1 MTKKQN
7 KDSNIQIETNNS
19 IQKKKIKKDNKEEKD
34 KLKTKTLNKSN
45 KNLDIKDK
53 DESIKNQEQEVVVE
67 KRKKGKQAKRKD
79 IRLSGS
85 NKIKLQTFEE
95 DEAIEN
101 LGDNTQTK
109 TGDNVRSKLHIYE
122 SNKIK
127 KRKTNLVNDS
137 TFEEDIDKQFEED
150 ADIHAYHRSSI
161 SARDKMEDSVKSF
174 LSTLGSSRMLT
185 AKKEQEIAK
194 LLESDDPSDR
204 EFAFNQ
210 FVTSNLRLVTSI
222 ARKYL
227 NRGLDLED
235 LIQEGTLGLMKA
247 ISKFDYKL
255 GHKFSTYATWWIR
268 QAITRAIADQGRI
281 IRIPVHMVETINKVM
296 KAEHTLVQRLG
307 REPKIKELYDELGGE
322 KANFTIKKISEI
334 KKLNIDPISL
344 DKPVGRDEES
354 QFIDFVR
361 DVDSMTPEDH
371 AEKVMLNEQINK
383 SFASNLTPLEEK
395 IIRLRYGLAIKDEVT
410 GIVSVNKPMG
420 HEDVAKKLGLKKEN
434 VRQLEAKAIRRLK
447 QPSKNKKLR
456 SFLKDF

>member
-1 MTKKQN
+1 MNKKQN
-7 KDSNIQIETNNS
+7 KNSNIET
-19 IQKKKIKKDNKEEKD
+19 DNKQNK
-34 KLKTKTLNKSN
+34 KNNKTIKENKQETKNHNKSKVKEEVLESAN
-45 KNLDIKDK
+45 K
-53 DESIKNQEQEVVVE
+53 EVVIE

-85 NKIKLQTFEE
+85 NKNKLQIFEE
-95 DEAIEN
+95 DEAVEN
-101 LGDNTQTK
+101 FGVENTQQK
-109 TGDNVRSKLHIYE
+109 NGDNVRSKLHIYE

-127 KRKTNLVNDS
+127 KRKTDLVNNPVLD
-137 TFEEDIDKQFEED
+137 EDIDKQFEED
-150 ADIHAYHRSSI
+150 IDIHTYHRSSI

-322 KANFTIKKISEI
+322 KSNFTIKKISEI

-354 QFIDFVR
+354 QFVDFVK

-371 AEKVMLNEQINK
+371 AERVMLNEQINK

-395 IIRLRYGLAIKDEVT
+395 IIRLRYGLPVKEEAT
-410 GIVSVNKPMG
+410 GIVTVNKPLG